1 MSKGLVRALHRWYHQ
16 HARPL
21 PWRETRD
28 PYALWLSEIMLQ
40 QTQVGTVIDY
50 YERFLRRFSA
60 VQALAKAPLED
71 VLKSWEGLGYY
82 SRARNLHRAAG
93 LMAEGGFPQTALD
106 WAALPGVGKS
116 TANALASFT
125 VGEAAPV
132 LDGNVQRVLCRLF
145 AREVPLPA
153 SGADLKELWSLAEDL
168 IRHGDPA
175 THNQAMMELGATVC
189 LPKNPRCPAC
199 PLQKHCLAFHEGRQ
213 QALPLSRPKAARKK
227 VEAAVGL
234 LVHQQKLLITRRPP
248 EGLLGGLWE
257 LPGGKVMAGETPAQ
271 AVVREFAEET
281 GLEVVVTG
289 SLGVVRHEYTH
300 ISLKLHGFML
310 QKTGGRL
317 SAEARQRSAAWVS
330 PRQLEDYAFPTA
342 TYKIFRQ
349 AGW

>member
-1 MSKGLVRALHRWYHQ
+1 MVGALHRWYHQ

-21 PWRETRD
+21 PWRETND

-40 QTQVGTVIDY
+40 QTQVGTVIAY
-50 YERFLRRFSA
+50 YERFLMRFPA
-60 VQALAKAPLED
+60 VQALADAPLED

-82 SRARNLHRAAG
+82 SRARNLHAAAG
-93 LMAEGGFPQTALD
+93 LMAQGGFPKTAEA
-106 WAALPGVGKS
+106 WAALPGVGRS
-116 TANALASFT
+116 TAGALASFT

-145 AREVPLPA
+145 SLDIPLPA
-153 SGADLKELWSLAEDL
+153 SGRELKELWSLAGEL

-189 LPKNPRCPAC
+189 LPKNPQCPVC
-199 PLQKHCLAFHEGRQ
+199 PLKKHCRALAQGRQ
-213 QALPLSRPKAARKK
+213 LALPVSRPKAARKK
-227 VEAAVGL
+227 VEVAVGL
-234 LVHQQKLLITRRPP
+234 LVHGQKLLITRRPP

-281 GLEVVVTG
+281 GLCVAVTE
-289 SLGVVRHEYTH
+289 SLGLVRHEYTH
-300 ISLKLHGFML
+300 ISLKLHSFML

-317 SAEARQRSAAWVS
+317 SAEARARHAAWV
-330 PRQLEDYAFPTA
+330 PPGQLGDYAFPTA
-342 TYKIFRQ
+342 TYKVFRK